1 VSGLEN
7 VAVTAPCYGL
17 LESGGQCTRAAV
29 VLIDGVGGKVPAC
42 RRCANRR
49 DRGQWRDFSC
59 APRRARFMYRIAT
72 GDGVTYNAD
81 PSAGTIGAAI
91 VAIDLRSGAE
101 VRPWDT

>member
-1 VSGLEN
+1 
-7 VAVTAPCYGL
+7 
-17 LESGGQCTRAAV
+17 
-29 VLIDGVGGKVPAC
+29 
-42 RRCANRR
+42 
-49 DRGQWRDFSC
+49 
-59 APRRARFMYRIAT
+59 MYRIAT